1 MPWISARSADKL
13 VYGQIVKL
21 PFGKRLRVESFK
33 GDRWIEIVKID
44 ENNYKIIE
52 HGFNNHVYNVTG
64 NDLKR
69 ILKELFEVE
78 FPRSHQLRV
87 VITS

>member
-1 MPWISARSADKL
+1 MPWVSAKSADRL
-13 VYGQIVKL
+13 VYMQIVKL

-52 HGFNNHVYNVTG
+52 HGFNNNVYNVTE

-69 ILKELFEVE
+69 ILKELFGVE
-78 FPRSHQLRV
+78 FPRSHQLRI